1 MTMLD
6 RMRRHKNW
14 LKWSLA
20 LVVLAFVFFYVPDFL
35 RPRVGAGSP
44 NEEIATVNG
53 EGITATTF
61 RRAYQQ
67 QMQAYRAAYGA
78 NVNEQMLKQ
87 LGVEQQIL
95 RQLIEE
101 RTAVVEAR
109 RLGLSVSDA
118 EVAQR
123 ILSIPAFQQNGVFA
137 GEDVYSQVLAS
148 QRPPLTKADFEESLR
163 RSLLVDKLRAALTDW
178 VVVPDSD
185 VSAEFKRR
193 NEKVKVELV
202 VLSAD
207 KMRDQVT
214 VTDQDVASWFD
225 QHKETYRIGE
235 KRKIKFLLIDVEA
248 LRTKTIVPA
257 SDVERYYR
265 EHQPEYTTPEQVRAS
280 HILLKT
286 EGKDDAAVKAKAET
300 LLKQVRGGADFAELA
315 KKNSED
321 EASAKNGGDLDYF
334 GRGRMVKE
342 FEEAA
347 FSLQPGQI
355 SDLVKS
361 PFGYHIIKMVDKK
374 PGATRP
380 LEAARQEITDRLAY
394 ERASTEA
401 QSIAD
406 SISKDLKTTADME
419 RVAAAR
425 GLKVQES
432 GFFLKDE
439 PIAGL
444 GPSPEVSEQAFSGKL
459 DTVSGPARTARGLV
473 FYAPTATEPSR
484 LPSLA
489 DVKDKVHEDVVRQK
503 ARDLTKT
510 KAAALTAGLA
520 GNFGQAAKAAGLDVK
535 TSELVARGTAWP
547 DAGISPALDSA
558 IFAQS
563 SGGVTAPVTTDNAT
577 VIAHVVEKQ
586 EARPDELTKTK
597 DTLRQELETD
607 QRSKFFGA
615 YMSKARDRMKINVN
629 EELLRTITG

>member
-137 GEDVYSQVLAS
+137 GEDVYAQVLAS
-148 QRPPLTKADFEESLR
+148 QRPPLTKSEFEDSLR
-163 RSLLVDKLRAALTDW
+163 RSLLVDKLHASLTDW
-178 VVVPDSD
+178 MTVTDAD
-185 VSAEFKRR
+185 VTAEFKRR
-193 NEKVKVELV
+193 NEKAKVELV

-207 KMRDQVT
+207 RLRGDVT
-214 VTDQDVASWFD
+214 VTDADLSTWFD
-225 QHKETYRIGE
+225 AHKEDYRVGE
-235 KRKIKFLLIDVEA
+235 KKKVKYLLVDVDK
-248 LRTKTIVPA
+248 LRAAAVVAPGDIEK
-257 SDVERYYR
+257 YYR
-265 EHQPEYTTPEQVRAS
+265 DNQQEFTTPEQVRAS
-280 HILLKT
+280 HILIKSD
-286 EGKDDAAVKAKAET
+286 KDDAAAKAKAEA
-300 LLKQVRGGADFAELA
+300 LLKQVKSGADFAALA

-321 EASAKNGGDLDYF
+321 EGSAKNGGDLDYF

-342 FEEAA
+342 FEDAA
-347 FSLQPGQI
+347 FALQPGQM
-355 SDLVKS
+355 SDVVKS
-361 PFGYHIIKMVDKK
+361 PFGYHIIKVVDHK
-374 PGATRP
+374 PAITKSI
-380 LEAARQEITDRLAY
+380 ADVRQQIADRLAT
-394 ERASTEA
+394 ERAQADASTLATQVGAE
-401 QSIAD
+401 
-406 SISKDLKTTADME
+406 LKTPADLD

-425 GLKVQES
+425 KLTVQEA
-432 GFFLKDE
+432 GFFLRDE
-439 PIAGL
+439 PVAGL
-444 GPSPEVSEQAFSGKL
+444 GPVPEMTDQAFTGKA
-459 DTVSGPARTARGLV
+459 DTISGPVTTARGIV
-473 FYAPTATEPSR
+473 FFAVIGTEPSR
-484 LPSLA
+484 LPQLA
-489 DVKDKVHEDVVRQK
+489 EVKDKVRDDVTRQK
-503 ARDLTKT
+503 ARELTKT
-510 KAAALTAGLA
+510 KAAALAAALSGSDFA
-520 GNFGQAAKAAGLDVK
+520 KAAKAAGLEVK

-547 DAGISPALDSA
+547 DVGISPALDQA
-558 IFAQS
+558 IFSQPG
-563 SGGVTAPVTTDNAT
+563 GGVTAPVTTDAAT
-577 VIAHVVEKQ
+577 VIAHV
-586 EARPDELTKTK
+586 
-597 DTLRQELETD
+597 
-607 QRSKFFGA
+607 
-615 YMSKARDRMKINVN
+615 
-629 EELLRTITG
+629 